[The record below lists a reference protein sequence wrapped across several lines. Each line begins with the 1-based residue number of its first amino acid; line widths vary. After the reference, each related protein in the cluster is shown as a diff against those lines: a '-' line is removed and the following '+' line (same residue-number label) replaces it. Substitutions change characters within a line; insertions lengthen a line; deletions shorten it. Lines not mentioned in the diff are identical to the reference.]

1 MQTTGSYKLCMLNLY
16 EHFDIFIFFFQ
27 VWMQLREWS
36 ILTNLF
42 FDFTFRYRTL
52 LSTVPAHVYS
62 SVRTS
67 ARQVW
72 YTLVVLVVQ
81 RCCMDPCLWIVFM
94 PCVYMQWRVWP
105 LLTVLIFFSIW
116 CSPDTV
122 PAARHATQRS
132 GQHGQGQSIVVGN
145 AQFAES
151 VGAHFGRGFEGIRR
165 CRGRGRCGVHVGAKG
180 GTIATTSETS
190 KSETQGKKKL
200 TINKDL
206 G

>member
-1 MQTTGSYKLCMLNLY
+1 MNAIKRMINTN
-16 EHFDIFIFFFQ
+16 DFFF
-27 VWMQLREWS
+27 
-36 ILTNLF
+36 N
-42 FDFTFRYRTL
+42 FTFRYRTL

-81 RCCMDPCLWIVFM
+81 LPVPKTKRKKPGLRCCMDPCLWIVFM
-94 PCVYMQWRVWP
+94 PCVYMQRRVWP
-105 LLTVLIFFSIW
+105 LLTVLFFFFFSVW

-132 GQHGQGQSIVVGN
+132 GQHGQGQSIVVGD

-200 TINKDL
+200 TRNKDL